1 MEILSIIEIWKQIL
15 EDLSEAEVAVDP
27 EEETENKKEPVE
39 GKTDEKRRW
48 SVVAQK
54 ILLEALAAEDLN
66 ETLSRLKKASDNLV
80 SGIYNDKL
88 SSIFYM
94 KESHYNIYWPQLS
107 YHEYTLVF
115 NPKDHC
121 SSCASWDYPRYS
133 N

>member
-1 MEILSIIEIWKQIL
+1 M

-94 KESHYNIYWPQLS
+94 KESHYNIY
-107 YHEYTLVF
+107 
-115 NPKDHC
+115 
-121 SSCASWDYPRYS
+121 
-133 N
+133 